1 MNKQGLTL
9 LEITVVLGILLLIFA
24 MGTPVALD
32 FYLNYQLSSEQRIL
46 ISVLKKARN
55 LALVNYNE
63 SNHGVYLNS
72 AAFTLFQGNNYLSR
86 DASRDQNF
94 PRAQVVSISGLTEFV
109 FEALSGRTSSST
121 LTLTDGRKN
130 KFIYINEEGG
140 INF

>member
-9 LEITVVLGILLLIFA
+9 LEITIVLGILLLIFV

-32 FYLNYQLSSEQRIL
+32 FYLNYQLSSEQRVL

-55 LALVNYNE
+55 SALVNYNE
-63 SNHGVYLNS
+63 SNHGVYLNN

-86 DASRDQNF
+86 EVSQDQNF
-94 PRAQVVSISGLTEFV
+94 PRAQAVSISGLAEFV

-130 KFIYINEEGG
+130 KFIYVNEEGG